1 MAYDYFIST
10 NDSNGKIKIPKWVR
24 ERDDRMESYTSNGE
38 VDYRGNFTG
47 DELIQL
53 ANDYAEMWG
62 DAMNS
67 FHADLQNK
75 GLAYIKN
82 AETDQFTVSA
92 IYWSSDAY

>member
-1 MAYDYFIST
+1 MAYDYSIST
-10 NDSNGKIKIPKWVR
+10 NDSNDKIKIPKWIS
-24 ERDDRMESYTSNGE
+24 ERDDRMKSYKSAGE

-53 ANDYAEMWG
+53 ANDYAEIWG

-82 AETDQFTVSA
+82 AETDQFTLSA

>member
-10 NDSNGKIKIPKWVR
+10 NDSNDKIKIPKWVS

>member
-10 NDSNGKIKIPKWVR
+10 NGHNDRIRIPEWIS
-24 ERDDRMESYTSNGE
+24 ERDDRMESYKSAGE
-38 VDYRGNFTG
+38 VDYQGNFTS

-53 ANDYAEMWG
+53 ANDYAEIWG
-62 DAMNS
+62 NAMND

-82 AETDQFTVSA
+82 AETDQFTLST
-92 IYWSSDAY
+92 IYWSSDEY

>member
-10 NDSNGKIKIPKWVR
+10 NDSNDKIKIPKWVS

-53 ANDYAEMWG
+53 ANDYAEIWG

-82 AETDQFTVSA
+82 AETDQFTLSA